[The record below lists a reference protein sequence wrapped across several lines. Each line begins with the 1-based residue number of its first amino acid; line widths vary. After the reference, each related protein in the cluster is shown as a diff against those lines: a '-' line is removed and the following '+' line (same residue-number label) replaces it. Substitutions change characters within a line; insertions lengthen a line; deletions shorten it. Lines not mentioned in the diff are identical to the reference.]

1 MVTHYKGTR
10 KSYAIYVRTWDDDGP
25 DRGSDLQIKACVM
38 KAIALASERGE
49 ADMDVDIT
57 QEHHPGIGTIR
68 PGLDEI
74 RNSVAEGKVSAV
86 VVYDPEVLAQG
97 IGDQI
102 FLVDDIESR
111 GVRVYFAREGFESS
125 PEGRFFLWARKFLT
139 EFFEEKTRVKSMWT
153 RTHRRRR
160 PKK

>member
-1 MVTHYKGTR
+1 MVTHHEEGM

-49 ADMDVDIT
+49 TEMDVDVI

-68 PGLDEI
+68 PGLDEV
-74 RNSVAEGKVSAV
+74 RDSVAKGKVSAV

-97 IGDQI
+97 MGTQI
-102 FLVDDIESR
+102 FLVDDIESH
-111 GVRVYFAREGFESS
+111 GCRVYFAREGFDSS
-125 PEGRFFLWARKFLT
+125 PEGRFFRLVRRFLAKYC
-139 EFFEEKTRVKSMWT
+139 EEKKRVKSA
-153 RTHRRRR
+153 RKSRQQ
-160 PKK
+160 PKE